1 MLPVFNASKVAAQM
15 TYFEILPTHEHVYD
29 RERFLLFFERLA
41 DVSNYWYRFVLVT
54 GNGRGTIYMGC
65 PPNEGAVQSFLSA
78 LHTSCPEVE
87 PLPVDGIPTSDWP
100 SDVAVELC
108 PSSDILPLRSDAPE
122 TVFDTAARA
131 LGLGRV
137 GSVQGV
143 LEVCF
148 DPLSRRKERALHD
161 KANREIGRLL
171 GLEPRPNLLVQ
182 IERQLGPQA
191 LSLSPGKRPVSRAV
205 PPRPGPVSPVNRD
218 VAYAIR
224 ERFASGSRFFR
235 ALVRC
240 SVAGSAGAADVLNN
254 LASSLSRGM
263 SWRNQLVPCT
273 RHGAA
278 ERLRRGVLGPWDGG
292 VFSSR
297 ELAQLVTIPSAD
309 SATGRHIKSVG
320 SRVAAPPPEMLD
332 FGDFG
337 VEGNG

>member
-1 MLPVFNASKVAAQM
+1 M
-15 TYFEILPTHEHVYD
+15 TYFEVLPTHEHVYD

-54 GNGRGTIYMGC
+54 ENGRGTIYMGC

-78 LHTSCPEVE
+78 LRTSCPEVE
-87 PLPVDGIPTSDWP
+87 ALPADGIPTLGWP
-100 SDVAVELC
+100 SDAAVELC
-108 PSSDILPLRSDAPE
+108 PLSDILPLRSDAPE
-122 TVFDTAARA
+122 PVFDTAARV

-137 GSVQGV
+137 DGARGV

-148 DPLSRRKERALHD
+148 DPLSRRKEKALRD
-161 KANREIGRLL
+161 KANREIGKLL
-171 GLEPRPNLLVQ
+171 GLETKPNLLAQ

-191 LSLSPGKRPVSRAV
+191 LSVSLGKRPTPRAA
-205 PPRPGPVSPVNRD
+205 PPRQEAVNPANKEM
-218 VAYAIR
+218 AYAIR

-235 ALVRC
+235 ALVRV
-240 SVAGSAGAADVLNN
+240 SVAKPAGAADVLNS

-263 SWRNQLVPCT
+263 SLYNQLVPRT

-278 ERLRRGVLGPWDGG
+278 ARLRKGVLGPWDGG

-297 ELAQLVTIPSAD
+297 ELAQLVTVPSAD
-309 SATGRHIKSVG
+309 SATGRHLKSVG
-320 SRVAAPPPEMLD
+320 SREAAPPPEMLD

-337 VEGNG
+337 VEENE